1 MAVAAAETD
10 AEPAAL
16 DPDDLLGHVLETTR
30 TPGAA
35 WDEVASGFADA
46 TFEQTVAYLAPRYT
60 GDRLLGLLLR
70 DGAGDVVA
78 CALAVLV
85 VLPVVGAGLAYVK
98 FGPLWRRRGL
108 PGSAERLV
116 AILRAIRMEICGRRR
131 LALRLVPPADPDAAA
146 IWPDA
151 LREAGFAG
159 PAAIAHPERYFV
171 DLTLDEATQ
180 RASLAAKWRAN
191 LVKAEAAGLEL
202 REGSL
207 GEDLPV
213 FMRLFEG
220 MRARKG
226 FDDTH
231 RIATAPAVLAALPAA
246 FRPRLFLASAAG
258 EPIAATILV
267 GSGERISV
275 PYSAT
280 SADAAPLR
288 AGYALRW
295 HVMNALRGSGARW
308 LDLGGCEGDQGLRHF
323 KEGNVG
329 KRGRVIDV
337 PGEFSAAGSHL
348 SEHTAAA
355 ILGLR
360 TRADSPMLRRL
371 YQELRRRA

>member
-1 MAVAAAETD
+1 VTVSAADSDAVAAAS
-10 AEPAAL
+10 
-16 DPDDLLGHVLETTR
+16 DPDDLDGHVLETTTR
-30 TPGAA
+30 PGAA
-35 WDEVASGFADA
+35 WDAMAASFADA
-46 TFEQTVAYLAPRYT
+46 TFEQTAAYLAPRYS

-85 VLPVVGAGLAYVK
+85 VLPVLGAGLAYVK
-98 FGPLWRRRGL
+98 FGPLWRPAGQ
-108 PGSAERLV
+108 PAAAGRLV
-116 AILRAIRMEICGRRR
+116 AMLRAIRMEICGRRR
-131 LALRLVPPADPDAAA
+131 LALRLVPPVDPDAAA
-146 IWPDA
+146 AWPAA
-151 LREAGFAG
+151 LREAGFAPSG
-159 PAAIAHPERYFV
+159 VVADPERYFV

-191 LVKAEAAGLEL
+191 LVKAEAAGLAL

-207 GEDLPV
+207 ADDLPV

-220 MRARKG
+220 MLARKG
-226 FDDTH
+226 FDDRH

-246 FRPRLFLASAAG
+246 FRPRLFLASAAD
-258 EPIAATILV
+258 EPVAATILV
-267 GSGERISV
+267 GGGERVFV

-280 SADAAPLR
+280 AADAAPLR

-295 HVMNALRGSGARW
+295 HVINALRGSGARW
-308 LDLGGCEGDQGLRHF
+308 LDLGGCEGDPGLRHF

-329 KRGRVIDV
+329 KRGRVIDI

-348 SEHTAAA
+348 SESAAAA

-360 TRADSPMLRRL
+360 ARADAPVLRRL